1 MATLFNTKIKDTYQ
15 SLLKLEDNTIL
26 TTTTKNITDGLGNA
40 SPLFMSTTQVRIGST
55 SGNAMYWDNVNNRL
69 GIGTSSP
76 TQSIETPGAIKFASA
91 NLDSTVTLK
100 AFDAST
106 GNIDFTN
113 EFIVSRQGTN
123 LMKMFFNNRIAIGGA
138 GSTAK
143 LTVRGEG
150 STSATTSFLVQNSSG
165 TESFRIS
172 DDRTTTINAS
182 DLYIKTSVGNPWMD
196 FTYISGNP
204 SITLR
209 GNRTYLSSPETYVG
223 ALSLGIGGIGGTGTG
238 IYSTGTDGSVVIGS
252 SRGGIILKNYANSNI
267 GLLNTDNP
275 KNLVSIQQCGFQDGN
290 TNGLTGNTLNIAPT
304 YNFIGT
310 INTVRGIYYN
320 PTLTSLVSTTH
331 IAIETVT
338 GNVLF
343 NTTSGNTLI
352 GTTTDSGFKLDVNGT
367 ARTGNLTIGTSG
379 QGTVT
384 AGAINFL
391 YPNTINY
398 QTVYDFLI
406 QPTSGTTG
414 NLKFYGNYLEL
425 FGNNNSGIGLSFS
438 TSTSNTV
445 TIQKTQGGADSTK
458 YLNISGSDQ
467 TNTAYSGGGGVVRIY
482 GGLNNGTAAQGMVI
496 LAHDGTSA
504 RGNVGVGEASPT
516 ARLQIKGSGST
527 SATTSL
533 LVQNSAANDLFKITD
548 NGQVTIPPINASTIS
563 NLVINAGSL
572 TNSTSAGIDLVGG
585 QFAAQLYLKALGAT
599 TAGYPS
605 ALLGKVLMQAPTGLV
620 ITSNN
625 AGSLSNTDI
634 ALYVYQS
641 KSVHINGF
649 TEVASAVLNV
659 ESTTKGFL
667 PPRMTTAEKNLIA
680 SPATG
685 LMVFDTDLV
694 RPCFFNGATWITL

>member
-1 MATLFNTKIKDTYQ
+1 MKYFNFGFNNT
-15 SLLKLEDNTIL
+15 SL
-26 TTTTKNITDGLGNA
+26 ITDGGFTN
-40 SPLFMSTTQVRIGST
+40 T
-55 SGNAMYWDNVNNRL
+55 SHN
-69 GIGTSSP
+69 GIGFAITS
-76 TQSIETPGAIKFASA
+76 
-91 NLDSTVTLK
+91 TL
-100 AFDAST
+100 
-106 GNIDFTN
+106 G
-113 EFIVSRQGTN
+113 
-123 LMKMFFNNRIAIGGA
+123 
-138 GSTAK
+138 
-143 LTVRGEG
+143 
-150 STSATTSFLVQNSSG
+150 
-165 TESFRIS
+165 
-172 DDRTTTINAS
+172 
-182 DLYIKTSVGNPWMD
+182 Y
-196 FTYISGNP
+196 
-204 SITLR
+204 
-209 GNRTYLSSPETYVG
+209 
-223 ALSLGIGGIGGTGTG
+223 GGTGG
-238 IYSTGTDGSVVIGS
+238 GTYTTFLI
-252 SRGGIILKNYANSNI
+252 
-267 GLLNTDNP
+267 NP
-275 KNLVSIQQCGFQDGN
+275 
-290 TNGLTGNTLNIAPT
+290 TLNFAGNPNPGT
-304 YNFIGT
+304 Y
-310 INTVRGIYYN
+310 RAIYYN
-320 PTLTSLVSTTH
+320 PTLTNLTNATH
-331 IAIETVT
+331 VAIETVT

-516 ARLQIKGSGST
+516 ARLQVKGSGST

-533 LVQNSAANDLFKITD
+533 LVQNSLATTTFSVNDAGTVST
-548 NGQVTIPPINASTIS
+548 VTLSAQTVSGSTA
-563 NLVINAGSL
+563 V
-572 TNSTSAGIDLVGG
+572 SAGPNAYSGGALRAGISGGG
-585 QFAAQLYLKALGAT
+585 QLATFQYGT
-599 TAGYPS
+599 TAGG
-605 ALLGKVLMQAPTGLV
+605 AFLQFIRDG
-620 ITSNN
+620 
-625 AGSLSNTDI
+625 
-634 ALYVYQS
+634 
-641 KSVHINGF
+641 
-649 TEVASAVLNV
+649 ASAGGISSSRYEIYDLVLGAGNFGSTLGIAIRPANVGGVKIGGDNATVTHVDSAILNV

-667 PPRMTTAEKNLIA
+667 PPRMTTAQKNAIS
-680 SPATG
+680 SPANG
-685 LMVFDTDLV
+685 LIVYDTDLV